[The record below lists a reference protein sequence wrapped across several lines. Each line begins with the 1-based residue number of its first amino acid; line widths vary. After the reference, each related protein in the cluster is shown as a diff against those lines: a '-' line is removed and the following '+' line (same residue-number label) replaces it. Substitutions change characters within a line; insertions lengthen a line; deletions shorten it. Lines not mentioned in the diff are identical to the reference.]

1 MYEQYSVN
9 TLDPLLP
16 RERPQI
22 RLEVIIGI
30 FAGSIIISAA
40 FYIVLRILRLPLS
53 SRIKQEKQ
61 FENSTGSASKS
72 GTEFV
77 KERGQ
82 VVRRSLR
89 QKRKEESR
97 HEVIK
102 NVQNVYNGQREQ
114 ETQSPR
120 IKTGQVTPEN
130 QTLRVRQA
138 MTGQP
143 QTRIMDQ
150 TASRVSKSTSAKLM
164 E

>member
-82 VVRRSLR
+82 VVRRSEGTRLNSSH
-89 QKRKEESR
+89 EFVSR
-97 HEVIK
+97 MP
-102 NVQNVYNGQREQ
+102 
-114 ETQSPR
+114 S
-120 IKTGQVTPEN
+120 
-130 QTLRVRQA
+130 
-138 MTGQP
+138 
-143 QTRIMDQ
+143 
-150 TASRVSKSTSAKLM
+150 SA
-164 E
+164 